1 MWFIKSEIYFTLFFR
16 HVILEHKEG
25 DIMKK
30 ALIVGGFLQNTEHIP
45 YVMEELKNLAEAAN
59 LQVMDQETQMLK
71 SPNPRYY
78 IGDGKVNELKTLVAV
93 HSIDVVVFHNELS
106 GSQLRNLEETL
117 DVFVMDRT
125 MLILDIFASRAKS
138 KEAMTQVEIA
148 QLEYLKPRLM
158 QIKGQLNRQQGG
170 IGSRGPGEKKL
181 ELDRRKIDQDI
192 QRLKK
197 DLEHTRQ
204 TRNLQRKKR
213 VQSSLKK
220 VALVG
225 YTNAGKSTIL
235 NNILK
240 LTDSNE
246 DKLVYEKDMLFATL
260 DTSTRQIDLDKKQ
273 PFLLTDTVGFV
284 SNLPHNLVESFLST
298 LEEIT
303 FMDLLVHVIDASS
316 PFLEEQLETT
326 NKTLEE
332 IGAKNV
338 PILYVYN
345 KADKLDKPI
354 HMSSYPNIEISALDS
369 LDIQELLDKIFTIL
383 YKEDENV
390 DLLIPYEDGD
400 VVSFLNTYA
409 TIEKQEHL
417 EEGTL
422 IKTKLSP
429 EQLKKFNKYIKT
441 INKD

>member
-1 MWFIKSEIYFTLFFR
+1 
-16 HVILEHKEG
+16 
-25 DIMKK
+25 MKK
-30 ALIVGGFLQNTEHIP
+30 ALIVGGFLQHTEHIP
-45 YVMEELKNLAEAAN
+45 YLMEELKNLAEAAN
-59 LQVMDQETQMLK
+59 LQVMDQETQILK
-71 SPNPRYY
+71 SPNPRYF
-78 IGDGKVNELKTLVAV
+78 IGDGKVNELKTFISV
-93 HSIDVVVFHNELS
+93 HSIDILVFHNELS

-117 DVFVMDRT
+117 DIFVMDRT

-197 DLEHTRQ
+197 DLIHTKQ
-204 TRNLQRKKR
+204 TRDLQRKKR
-213 VQSSLKK
+213 VHSSLKK

-235 NNILK
+235 NNVLK
-240 LTDSNE
+240 QTDSNE
-246 DKLVYEKDMLFATL
+246 EKLVYEKDMLFATL
-260 DTSTRQIDLDKKQ
+260 DTSTRHIELDKQQ
-273 PFLLTDTVGFV
+273 PFLMTDTVGFV

-303 FMDLLVHVIDASS
+303 FMDLLIHVIDASS

-326 NKTLEE
+326 NKTLED
-332 IGAKNV
+332 IGAHNIPV
-338 PILYVYN
+338 LYVYN
-345 KADKLDKPI
+345 KADKLDEPI
-354 HMSSYPNIEISALDS
+354 HMSSYPNIEISALDPI
-369 LDIQELLDKIFTIL
+369 DIQALLDKIFSIL
-383 YKEDENV
+383 YKEDEDV
-390 DLLIPYEDGD
+390 ELLIPYEDGD
-400 VVSFLNTYA
+400 VVSFLNDYTA
-409 TIEKQEHL
+409 IKDQKHL

-422 IKTKLSP
+422 IKAKLSP
-429 EQLKKFNKYIKT
+429 ELLKKYRKYIKT